1 MVNKIV
7 TGILTNTTM
16 LQINVERQQ
25 NLEAYN
31 TSIENHWKN
40 GNQVSFESSNS
51 LWWIPQQGHF
61 HFMIQKP

>member
-31 TSIENHWKN
+31 TSIENH
-40 GNQVSFESSNS
+40 
-51 LWWIPQQGHF
+51 
-61 HFMIQKP
+61 